1 MQTSVLKKIEY
12 SSDNSTAILVLSL
25 DMQKDARLPLMT
37 EYYGDLISKLSTGDV
52 ISDELLK
59 EILTASANTAAVKR
73 GLYLLDYSDTTK
85 RGMVRKLVG
94 KGISKE
100 SAAFAADYLEGK
112 RYIRED
118 EYMSRVIEA
127 LYRKKYGRIRIK
139 NELFK
144 KGFSK
149 EVIENGFDGE
159 IAKYDFAASAADVL
173 RKYGGKEAFASRETW
188 QKMLAKFYSLGF
200 TSGDVREAKDI
211 ISNEQD

>member
-1 MQTSVLKKIEY
+1 
-12 SSDNSTAILVLSL
+12 
-25 DMQKDARLPLMT
+25 
-37 EYYGDLISKLSTGDV
+37 
-52 ISDELLK
+52 
-59 EILTASANTAAVKR
+59 
-73 GLYLLDYSDTTK
+73 
-85 RGMVRKLVG
+85 
-94 KGISKE
+94 
-100 SAAFAADYLEGK
+100 
-112 RYIRED
+112 
-118 EYMSRVIEA
+118 MSRVIEA